1 MMKLA
6 IESIPG
12 AGLDLKLDD
21 KTSWV
26 ADMVKNVLMRE
37 NLIPEKYAG
46 SLRIGKVNDNIHLDG
61 SLNLVFKSSCH
72 RCLKEFPFSLDIPL
86 NMNLTPQYHSDEEP
100 SFQSKQEELELNAD
114 DLDFSFY
121 DGHEINLSDIVGE
134 QVVLALPPVFTCSE
148 NCKGLCAQCGQNL
161 NEVACLCAPKD
172 IANAPWAALKTLKGS
187 PK

>member
-1 MMKLA
+1 MKLA
-6 IESIPG
+6 IESIPQ

-26 ADMVKNVLMRE
+26 ADMVKNVLTRE
-37 NLIPEKYAG
+37 NLTPEKYAG

-72 RCLKEFPFSLDIPL
+72 RCLKEFPFSLDISL
-86 NMNLTPQYHSDEEP
+86 NMNLTTQYHSDEEP

-121 DGHEINLSDIVGE
+121 DGHEINLTDIIGE
-134 QVVLALPPVFTCSE
+134 QIVLALSPVLICSE
-148 NCKGLCAQCGQNL
+148 NCKGLCPQCGQNL
-161 NEVACLCAPKD
+161 NEAPCLCAPQD
-172 IANAPWAALKTLKGS
+172 MAHDRWTALKILKDS
-187 PK
+187 LK